1 MLLQLYTSQF
11 YYYYFMDECG
21 YFYYLLY
28 ILLKQHNLLLFL
40 KNDDEGKRL
49 VVEEN
54 ACINATST
62 CTLYLALTN
71 KLAILA
77 FRGNR
82 ALWCV

>member
-40 KNDDEGKRL
+40 KNDEGKRL
-49 VVEEN
+49 VSETNVHIVHEAASAQEEKDGK
-54 ACINATST
+54 ADTI
-62 CTLYLALTN
+62 
-71 KLAILA
+71 
-77 FRGNR
+77 
-82 ALWCV
+82 

>member
-1 MLLQLYTSQF
+1 MRLF
-11 YYYYFMDECG
+11 
-21 YFYYLLY
+21 
-28 ILLKQHNLLLFL
+28 LLLTVHTTKTTQFIIIFL

>member
-1 MLLQLYTSQF
+1 MPISH
-11 YYYYFMDECG
+11 YYYFMDECG
-21 YFYYLLY
+21 YFYYLLH

-40 KNDDEGKRL
+40 KNDEGKRL

>member
-1 MLLQLYTSQF
+1 
-11 YYYYFMDECG
+11 MDECG

-40 KNDDEGKRL
+40 KNDEGKRL

-62 CTLYLALTN
+62 CILYLALTN

-82 ALWCV
+82 AFWCV

>member
-1 MLLQLYTSQF
+1 MRLFLLLTVHTTKTTQL
-11 YYYYFMDECG
+11 
-21 YFYYLLY
+21 
-28 ILLKQHNLLLFL
+28 LLLFL
-40 KNDDEGKRL
+40 KNNDEGKRL

>member
-1 MLLQLYTSQF
+1 MRLFLLLTVHTTKTTQ
-11 YYYYFMDECG
+11 
-21 YFYYLLY
+21 
-28 ILLKQHNLLLFL
+28 NLLLFL
-40 KNDDEGKRL
+40 KNDEGKKRL

-82 ALWCV
+82 AFWCV

>member
-1 MLLQLYTSQF
+1 MRLFLLLTVHTTKTTQF
-11 YYYYFMDECG
+11 
-21 YFYYLLY
+21 
-28 ILLKQHNLLLFL
+28 LLLFL
-40 KNDDEGKRL
+40 KNDEGKRL

>member
-40 KNDDEGKRL
+40 KNDEGKRL